1 MKADYQVEAA
11 LPEQEEL
18 FYSDSSQE
26 ENCIGHLRGDFG
38 HGGDEFWTSWWPHAA
53 EQKKTADFQ
62 REFNGLVGFL
72 RQDLLK
78 GRMDMARYLREHPGC
93 PLDNGDSG
101 TVGYIVAKSPYR
113 FCIRCTPAPGSYD
126 FYVYVYLIEE
136 EKQ

>member
-1 MKADYQVEAA
+1 MNADYQVEAA
-11 LPEQEEL
+11 LPKQGEL

-38 HGGDEFWTSWWPHAA
+38 RSEDEFWTSWWPHAA

-62 REFNGLVGFL
+62 QEFNKLVSFL
-72 RQDLLK
+72 RKGLLK
-78 GRMDMARYLREHPGC
+78 GRRDMARYLREHPGY
-93 PLDNGDSG
+93 PLENGSSG
-101 TVGYIVAKSPYR
+101 TVGYTVTKSPYL

-126 FYVYVYLIEE
+126 FYVYAYLIEE